1 MKSHE
6 VQEVLMKYDNKKKNF
21 EVVKN
26 FYQKLETDRSDR
38 RLVERRHFLNK
49 VQKLIDGGKM

>member
-1 MKSHE
+1 M
-6 VQEVLMKYDNKKKNF
+6 QEVLMKYDNKKKNF